1 MGWLVDWWACPVL
14 RTSSPKRST
23 RPRGLGRPGTGKTA
37 LGSGAV
43 GQWEQLSLIGFSPG
57 PGPGPRSPVFARL
70 PLSVLCLCE
79 PCQPATACSLACATR
94 DRIGFPGSPQPLRR
108 IDSVPYICQT
118 LSIGLITYV
127 INNWTLCVIME
138 REAAVPVQH
147 RLDED
152 EIGK

>member
-1 MGWLVDWWACPVL
+1 MGWWAGPLL

-43 GQWEQLSLIGFSPG
+43 GQWEQLSLIGLLQPWTWAWTS
-57 PGPGPRSPVFARL
+57 VFL
-70 PLSVLCLCE
+70 FCSSLSVSLLCLCE
-79 PCQPATACSLACATR
+79 PCQPDLACSLACATR
-94 DRIGFPGSPQPLRR
+94 DRIGFPGSSQPLRR

-127 INNWTLCVIME
+127 INDSTLCVILE
-138 REAAVPVQH
+138 RKAAVPSQH
-147 RLDED
+147 RLNEG
-152 EIGK
+152 EIG